1 MIAFSKKI
9 NFIVETDDDNGP
21 KKFFKKI
28 TVEHKV
34 KSIKNRG
41 WINIYD
47 FFLQKKIKIWP
58 RGLPLD
64 EIQKTK

>member
-1 MIAFSKKI
+1 MIMDLK
-9 NFIVETDDDNGP
+9 NF
-21 KKFFKKI
+21 FFKKI

-47 FFLQKKIKIWP
+47 FFLQKKVKIWP

-64 EIQKTK
+64 EIQKQNNFRK